1 MRRPILQ
8 VRDLTV
14 EVQTPR
20 GTLRPVVDVSF
31 DVVAGEIHGVV
42 GESGSGKSTLLRAV
56 MGLLPSGTGITG
68 GSIVIDG
75 VNTMDLCER
84 DRHKMRGSTFG
95 MVFQDPSSA
104 LSPVFTVGSQLIDGP
119 MRHLGLDRRSALR
132 RAIELLER
140 VGVPEPQTRLGAY
153 PHQLSGGLRQRVM
166 IAIALSSKPKLLLC
180 DEPTTALDV
189 TIQDQILGLLEDIRR
204 NDGVAIVFVSHNLAV
219 VASLCH
225 QVSVMYAGRIV
236 ESGLTNEIFRA
247 PRHPYTI
254 GLMKAMPDVWAGVKK
269 LAGIPGITPDLMR
282 LPQGCAFAPRC
293 SFAQENCLAAVPVLK
308 RSRNHQVA
316 CVRPYSALKKTT
328 VAEHV

>member
-1 MRRPILQ
+1 MSRPRLL
-8 VRDLTV
+8 VRGLTV
-14 EVQTPR
+14 EIATPR
-20 GTLRPVVDVSF
+20 GKLRPVEGVSF
-31 DVVAGEIHGVV
+31 DVEAGEIHGVV

-56 MGLLPSGTGITG
+56 MGLLPPGMVITG
-68 GSIVIDG
+68 GSVVIDG
-75 VNTMDLCER
+75 TNTVDLSEG

-189 TIQDQILGLLEDIRR
+189 TIQDQILGLLDDIRR

-254 GLMKAMPDVWAGVKK
+254 GLMGAMPDVWAGVKK
-269 LAGIPGITPDLMR
+269 LAGIPGTTPDLMR
-282 LPQGCAFAPRC
+282 LPRGCAFAPRC
-293 SFAQENCLAAVPVLK
+293 SFVQDDCLSAVPMLM
-308 RSRNHQVA
+308 RSENHQVA
-316 CVRPYSALKKTT
+316 CVRPDTALKKTAK
-328 VAEHV
+328 AEYV